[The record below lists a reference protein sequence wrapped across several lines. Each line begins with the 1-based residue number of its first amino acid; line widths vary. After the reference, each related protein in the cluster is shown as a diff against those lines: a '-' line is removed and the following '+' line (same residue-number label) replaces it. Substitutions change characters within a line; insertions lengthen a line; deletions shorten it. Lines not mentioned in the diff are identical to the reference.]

1 LFPKQQSLRKETP
14 MKILSRFMYV
24 PLILAGLVLGCM
36 LFTGN
41 TATAQQQKTASAMDR
56 GYRTGYTDGYQVGF
70 VDFSNKAARD
80 SRDHTEYRT
89 ADRAYVD
96 TYGAIDDYKEGY
108 RQGFE
113 AGYDTAYDRKPF
125 ESAIPTNLRRQG
137 DDTASEPRQSTP
149 STQPVQNPVADDQN
163 NSRPRDLPTNSTL
176 RVELQSE
183 ISTDVSQKG
192 DQFQARVIEPQY
204 LSGAIVKGHIAFI
217 KRPGRV
223 KGSGE
228 IQLAFDQIIV
238 EGGEP
243 VPFDALVTELMGQG
257 PREIGS
263 VDSEGG
269 VKGRSSTKDDVSKVG
284 AGTAVGAVIGAIAG
298 GGTGAAIG
306 AVIGGG
312 ASTGGVLA
320 TRGKDLRLHR
330 GQQMKIQTAKETRW

>member
-1 LFPKQQSLRKETP
+1 

-24 PLILAGLVLGCM
+24 PLILAGLMLGCM

-80 SRDHTEYRT
+80 SRDHTEYRS

-96 TYGAIDDYKEGY
+96 TYGTIDDYKDGY

-113 AGYDTAYDRKPF
+113 AGYDAAYDRKPF
-125 ESAIPTNLRRQG
+125 ESAIPTNLKRQG
-137 DDTASEPRQSTP
+137 DDTASETRQSTP
-149 STQPVQNPVADDQN
+149 STQRVQTPVADDQN
-163 NSRPRDLPTNSTL
+163 SSRPRDLPANSTL

-183 ISTDVSQKG
+183 MSTDVSQKG

-228 IQLAFDQIIV
+228 MQL
-238 EGGEP
+238 
-243 VPFDALVTELMGQG
+243 
-257 PREIGS
+257 
-263 VDSEGG
+263 GG

-298 GGTGAAIG
+298 GGKGAAIG

>member
-1 LFPKQQSLRKETP
+1 

-24 PLILAGLVLGCM
+24 PLILAGLMLGCM

-70 VDFSNKAARD
+70 VDFSNKAPRD
-80 SRDHTEYRT
+80 SRDHTEFKS

-96 TYGAIDDYKEGY
+96 TYGAIEDYKDGY

-113 AGYDTAYDRKPF
+113 AGYNAAYDRKPF
-125 ESAIPTNLRRQG
+125 ESAIPTDLRRQD
-137 DDTASEPRQSTP
+137 DDTAAQPTQPRQSA
-149 STQPVQNPVADDQN
+149 QAPVPDNQNG
-163 NSRPRDLPTNSTL
+163 SGPRDLPANSIL
-176 RVELQSE
+176 RVELLSDV
-183 ISTDVSQKG
+183 STDVSQKG

-228 IQLAFDQIIV
+228 MQLAFDQIIV

-243 VPFDALVTELMGQG
+243 VPFDAFVTELIDQRPG
-257 PREIGS
+257 EIGS
-263 VDSEGG
+263 VDTEGG

-298 GGTGAAIG
+298 GGKGAAIG

-320 TRGKDLRLHR
+320 TRGKELRLHR

>member
-1 LFPKQQSLRKETP
+1 

-24 PLILAGLVLGCM
+24 PLILAGLMLGCM

-56 GYRTGYTDGYQVGF
+56 GYRNGLHGWLPGRI

-80 SRDHTEYRT
+80 SRDHTEFKS

-96 TYGAIDDYKEGY
+96 SYGAIEDYKDGY

-113 AGYDTAYDRKPF
+113 AGYNAAYDRKPF
-125 ESAIPTNLRRQG
+125 ESAIPTNLRRQD
-137 DDTASEPRQSTP
+137 DDTSAQPRQSRP
-149 STQPVQNPVADDQN
+149 STQPDQTSVPDNQN
-163 NSRPRDLPTNSTL
+163 SSGPRDLPANSIL
-176 RVELQSE
+176 RVELLSE

-204 LSGAIVKGHIAFI
+204 LSGAVLKGHLAFV

-243 VPFDALVTELMGQG
+243 VPFDALVTELIGQG
-257 PREIGS
+257 PGEIGS
-263 VDSEGG
+263 VDTEGG

-298 GGTGAAIG
+298 G
-306 AVIGGG
+306 V
-312 ASTGGVLA
+312 
-320 TRGKDLRLHR
+320 
-330 GQQMKIQTAKETRW
+330 AKEQRSVR

>member
-1 LFPKQQSLRKETP
+1 

-24 PLILAGLVLGCM
+24 PLILAGLMLGCM

-56 GYRTGYTDGYQVGF
+56 GYRTGYTNGYQAGF
-70 VDFSNKAARD
+70 VDLTNKAARD
-80 SRDHTEYRT
+80 SRDHTEYRS

-96 TYGAIDDYKEGY
+96 TYGAIEDYKDGY

-113 AGYDTAYDRKPF
+113 AGYDAAYDRKPF

-137 DDTASEPRQSTP
+137 DDTASEPTQSTQ
-149 STQPVQNPVADDQN
+149 STQPVQTPVADDQN
-163 NSRPRDLPTNSTL
+163 SSRPRDLPANTNL

-183 ISTDVSQKG
+183 LSTDVSQKG

-204 LSGAIVKGHIAFI
+204 LSGAIVKGHIAFM

-228 IQLAFDQIIV
+228 MQLAFDQIIV

-243 VPFDALVTELMGQG
+243 VPFDALVTELIGQG
-257 PREIGS
+257 PGEIGS
-263 VDSEGG
+263 VDTEGG

-298 GGTGAAIG
+298 GGKGAAIG

>member
-1 LFPKQQSLRKETP
+1 

-24 PLILAGLVLGCM
+24 PLILAGLMLGCM

-56 GYRTGYTDGYQVGF
+56 GYRTGYTDGYQAGF

-80 SRDHTEYRT
+80 SRDHTEYRS

-96 TYGAIDDYKEGY
+96 TYGAIEDYKDGY

-113 AGYDTAYDRKPF
+113 AGYDAAYDRKPF

-137 DDTASEPRQSTP
+137 DDTASEPTQSTQ
-149 STQPVQNPVADDQN
+149 STQPVQTPVADDQN
-163 NSRPRDLPTNSTL
+163 SSRPRDLPANTNL

-183 ISTDVSQKG
+183 LSTDVSQKG

-228 IQLAFDQIIV
+228 MQLAFDQIIV
-238 EGGEP
+238 DGGSKTFSSDTAS
-243 VPFDALVTELMGQG
+243 VQG
-257 PREIGS
+257 PQPSFGRLVEAPECVFYRMNEEHGYVDITKSEREF
-263 VDSEGG
+263 
-269 VKGRSSTKDDVSKVG
+269 
-284 AGTAVGAVIGAIAG
+284 VIGDRLHI
-298 GGTGAAIG
+298 IPNHVCV
-306 AVIGGG
+306 AVNLHEQVYGKRGYQVEEIWKVEG
-312 ASTGGVLA
+312 
-320 TRGKDLRLHR
+320 RGKL
-330 GQQMKIQTAKETRW
+330 Q